1 VLPSPPPSPQRR
13 LPSCRRATL
22 LLLKQRRK
30 IVNNSTSAH
39 FMPTPRTASR
49 HRQTAETSID
59 LTINLDGSGISTI
72 DTGIPFFDHMLTLF
86 AKHGLFDLSVKT
98 VGDIQVDFHHT
109 IEDTGIVIGDCL
121 REALGTKEGI
131 RRYGCCY
138 LPMDETLARVVVD
151 LSNRPHLEFRA
162 PAGTPSAPNMPFTLV
177 EEFCRAVASNLRAN
191 VHVELLY
198 GRDGHHIAEAVFKGL
213 ARALRDA
220 CERDSRVIGI
230 PSTKDAL

>member
-1 VLPSPPPSPQRR
+1 M
-13 LPSCRRATL
+13 
-22 LLLKQRRK
+22 
-30 IVNNSTSAH
+30 STSRYAK
-39 FMPTPRTASR
+39 RIR
-49 HRQTAETSID
+49 KTAETSIE
-59 LTINLDGSGISTI
+59 LAINIDGSGISNI

-86 AKHGLFDLSVKT
+86 SKHGLFDLDLKT
-98 VGDIQVDFHHT
+98 IGDIDVDFHHT
-109 IEDTGIVIGDCL
+109 IEDSGIVIGDCL

-131 RRYGCCY
+131 RRYGCAY

-191 VHVELLY
+191 IHVELLY
-198 GRDGHHIAEAVFKGL
+198 GRDGHHIAEAIFKGL

-220 CERDSRVIGI
+220 CERDPRVKGI

>member
-1 VLPSPPPSPQRR
+1 M
-13 LPSCRRATL
+13 
-22 LLLKQRRK
+22 
-30 IVNNSTSAH
+30 SAQ
-39 FMPTPRTASR
+39 RTASR
-49 HRQTAETSID
+49 SRKTAETSIELSLD
-59 LTINLDGSGISTI
+59 IDGSGASKI

-86 AKHGLFDLSVKT
+86 AKHGLFDLT
-98 VGDIQVDFHHT
+98 VVTKGDIEVDFHHT

-162 PAGTPSAPNMPFTLV
+162 PSNTPSAPNMPFTLV

-191 VHVELLY
+191 IHVELFY
-198 GRDGHHIAEAVFKGL
+198 GRDGHHIAEAIFKGL

-220 CERDSRVIGI
+220 CEKDARVKGI

>member
-1 VLPSPPPSPQRR
+1 MASPRIVS
-13 LPSCRRATL
+13 LS
-22 LLLKQRRK
+22 RK
-30 IVNNSTSAH
+30 
-39 FMPTPRTASR
+39 
-49 HRQTAETSID
+49 TAETAIEMS
-59 LTINLDGSGISTI
+59 LNLDGTGTSSV
-72 DTGIPFFDHMLTLF
+72 DTGIPFFDHMLTLL
-86 AKHGLFDLSVKT
+86 AKHGLFDLQLKA
-98 VGDIQVDFHHT
+98 VGDMAVDFHHT
-109 IEDTGIVIGDCL
+109 IEDTGIVLGDCL

-131 RRYGCCY
+131 RRYGCAY

-191 VHVELLY
+191 IHVELLY
-198 GRDGHHIAEAVFKGL
+198 GRDGHHIAEAIFKGL

-220 CERDSRVIGI
+220 CERDPRVRGI

>member
-1 VLPSPPPSPQRR
+1 M
-13 LPSCRRATL
+13 
-22 LLLKQRRK
+22 
-30 IVNNSTSAH
+30 STSRS
-39 FMPTPRTASR
+39 TSR
-49 HRQTAETSID
+49 SRKTAETSIE
-59 LTINLDGSGISTI
+59 LSINLDGSGVSSI

-86 AKHGLFDLSVKT
+86 SKHGLFDLTVKT
-98 VGDIQVDFHHT
+98 VGDIEVDFHHT
-109 IEDTGIVIGDCL
+109 IEDTGIVIGDCI
-121 REALGTKEGI
+121 RQALGTKEGI
-131 RRYGCCY
+131 RRYGCAY

-191 VHVELLY
+191 IHVELLY
-198 GRDGHHIAEAVFKGL
+198 GRDGHHIAEAIFKGL
-213 ARALRDA
+213 ARALREA